1 MFMRMP
7 PLLWGLTEQI
17 DWQRSKN
24 KEVDMLIEQVSTL
37 EDSRVDILL

>member
-7 PLLWGLTEQI
+7 PLLSGSTEQI
-17 DWQRSKN
+17 DWHRSTN